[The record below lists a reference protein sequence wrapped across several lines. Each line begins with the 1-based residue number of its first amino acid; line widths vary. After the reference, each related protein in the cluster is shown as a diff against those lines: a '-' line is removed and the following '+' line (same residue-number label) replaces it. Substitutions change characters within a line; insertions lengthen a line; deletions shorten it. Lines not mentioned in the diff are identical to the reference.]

1 MVTRPIVNM
10 VLNASRLG
18 YLALLAS
25 SAVGKEIEPNAEI
38 AAELYDSGK
47 VHDSIMANKLVSI
60 V

>member
-1 MVTRPIVNM
+1 M